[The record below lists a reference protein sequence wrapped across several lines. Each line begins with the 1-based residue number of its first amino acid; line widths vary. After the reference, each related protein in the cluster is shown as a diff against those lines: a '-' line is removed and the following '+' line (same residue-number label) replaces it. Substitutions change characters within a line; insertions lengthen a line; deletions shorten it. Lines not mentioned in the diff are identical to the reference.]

1 MLPAAAAGG
10 EGAGAVGT
18 GTGGTGVGMG
28 SGDGGTLAAGGT
40 AGFTVAEE
48 TGGAGAGSGAAGA
61 TLGTGGAGATRGVG
75 ALGSGAASAP
85 VSGGQSA
92 PLKAKLTSEDA
103 RIAVSPGQSPSQSM
117 TPGRPQAK
125 KGRMSL
131 KRDPP
136 LRKWSWTSSKLA
148 PSLSVADGANAVISE
163 LKSYIVERLPGA
175 ADEENRHLQ
184 RQGLLPVPRDHQ
196 SPRGGQLEKRDWLRD
211 IEREAEGPVENIAL
225 FRRDQGRHLADR
237 ALRFEREM
245 PALDIAENQP
255 VLRPALAD
263 FAFASAAA
271 GALARQRCNHQSHE
285 NGEAEHGAEA
295 GERKVHRESGCRWVN
310 MSLIL
315 LKLEIRT
322 KSEAPHP

>member
-1 MLPAAAAGG
+1 MAARSRPEERQVSQSRKEPAALGPEAGRAEPLWEPEAQVPRG
-10 EGAGAVGT
+10 EWGLWARAQPP
-18 GTGGTGVGMG
+18 
-28 SGDGGTLAAGGT
+28 LP
-40 AGFTVAEE
+40 
-48 TGGAGAGSGAAGA
+48 
-61 TLGTGGAGATRGVG
+61 
-75 ALGSGAASAP
+75 AP

-163 LKSYIVERLPGA
+163 SKSYIVERLPGA

-196 SPRGGQLEKRDWLRD
+196 SPRGGRTRKAR
-211 IEREAEGPVENIAL
+211 
-225 FRRDQGRHLADR
+225 LAPRYR
-237 ALRFEREM
+237 AR
-245 PALDIAENQP
+245 
-255 VLRPALAD
+255 
-263 FAFASAAA
+263 
-271 GALARQRCNHQSHE
+271 G
-285 NGEAEHGAEA
+285 
-295 GERKVHRESGCRWVN
+295 
-310 MSLIL
+310 
-315 LKLEIRT
+315 
-322 KSEAPHP
+322 